1 MEAYSDQMALFGIVN
16 FLPFVVFVI
25 WMSVRVFH
33 KAGRSGWWCLLLLVP
48 VLNIVTVW
56 VFAFVRWP
64 ALEATKAD
72 GISPSPPDPVG
83 SSAHGS

>member
-1 MEAYSDQMALFGIVN
+1 MEAYSDQMMLIGILN
-16 FLPFVVFVI
+16 FLAVVVFVI

-48 VLNIVTVW
+48 ILNIVTVW

-64 ALEATKAD
+64 ALEAAKA
-72 GISPSPPDPVG
+72 GAISPSPPDPIG
-83 SSAHGS
+83 SSAHGF